1 MLRAERDGIVIGHR
15 ALMGEAAD
23 VVELQI
29 RRQEPIGGP
38 GLRGGARKACIVAW
52 EKGLQD
58 GIGLVKGAGLGKA
71 EFTDEPVLEGAPE
84 SFDAALRLRGVSGD
98 PLDAQLAQGAANLGG
113 RSGVATELLVEGEGP
128 GAGLIGNDAVPIA
141 IEGDGNPMGADQRP
155 EHDEVAMG
163 IFLRPEDGG
172 GDRVG
177 GIIDGALED
186 QAGAAPLEP
195 VVVAAVPLEEQA
207 RLRHAG
213 AAAAEA
219 TGPSR
224 PWTGETGGQQDP
236 MDRGAREDDAV
247 DLGEFLGQMLVIESG
262 IGRAGQPYDATLK
275 GSGNAIGGGA
285 APVPMGQGG
294 RPVPTEGR
302 Q

>member
-1 MLRAERDGIVIGHR
+1 M
-15 ALMGEAAD
+15 AAGT
-23 VVELQI
+23 VLVASSMAPWRT
-29 RRQEPIGGP
+29 RRGP
-38 GLRGGARKACIVAW
+38 
-52 EKGLQD
+52 
-58 GIGLVKGAGLGKA
+58 
-71 EFTDEPVLEGAPE
+71 
-84 SFDAALRLRGVSGD
+84 
-98 PLDAQLAQGAANLGG
+98 
-113 RSGVATELLVEGEGP
+113 
-128 GAGLIGNDAVPIA
+128 
-141 IEGDGNPMGADQRP
+141 
-155 EHDEVAMG
+155 
-163 IFLRPEDGG
+163 
-172 GDRVG
+172 
-177 GIIDGALED
+177 
-186 QAGAAPLEP
+186 PLEP
-195 VVVAAVPLEEQA
+195 VVVAAVPLEEQP

-262 IGRAGQPYDATLK
+262 IGRAGQPHDATLK